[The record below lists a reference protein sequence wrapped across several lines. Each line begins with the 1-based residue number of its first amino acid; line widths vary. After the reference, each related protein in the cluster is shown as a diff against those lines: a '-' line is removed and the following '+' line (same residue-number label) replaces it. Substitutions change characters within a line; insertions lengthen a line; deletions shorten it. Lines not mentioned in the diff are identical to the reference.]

1 MHFLHLSTAW
11 NEFRKFLNSFD
22 NDYYLLVFLRNV
34 TAESNEINPK
44 KPVAVVVVPVFANV
58 LLFVAT
64 CFISWTFDFVASE
77 SVLLVKEFLLN
88 SGSTDWTNALSLY
101 DVGVLVDVILM
112 LEAAWFVVTF
122 LIIVYKLKWFVK
134 NVNFP
139 SL

>member
-1 MHFLHLSTAW
+1 M
-11 NEFRKFLNSFD
+11 
-22 NDYYLLVFLRNV
+22 
-34 TAESNEINPK
+34 
-44 KPVAVVVVPVFANV
+44 
-58 LLFVAT
+58 FVAT

-77 SVLLVKEFLLN
+77 SVLLVEEFLLN
-88 SGSTDWTNALSLY
+88 SGSTDWTDALSLY
-101 DVGVLVDVILM
+101 DVGVSVGVILM